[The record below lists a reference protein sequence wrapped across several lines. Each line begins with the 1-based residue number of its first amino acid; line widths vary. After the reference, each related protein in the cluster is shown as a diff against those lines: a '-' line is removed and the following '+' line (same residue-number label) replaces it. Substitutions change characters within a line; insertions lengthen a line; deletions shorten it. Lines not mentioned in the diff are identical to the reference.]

1 MMETMRS
8 RILRFD
14 MLTIQTPD
22 EYMKV
27 SCHLSISR
35 SVTFDTDSVSVAALA
50 ARRAAEPENSHTIA
64 LDADSVSAARVA
76 LVTIAAPAT
85 TPHLRQ
91 SPFLKL
97 S

>member
-1 MMETMRS
+1 
-8 RILRFD
+8 
-14 MLTIQTPD
+14 
-22 EYMKV
+22 MKV

-64 LDADSVSAARVA
+64 LDADTVSAAG
-76 LVTIAAPAT
+76 VTRITVSSPAT